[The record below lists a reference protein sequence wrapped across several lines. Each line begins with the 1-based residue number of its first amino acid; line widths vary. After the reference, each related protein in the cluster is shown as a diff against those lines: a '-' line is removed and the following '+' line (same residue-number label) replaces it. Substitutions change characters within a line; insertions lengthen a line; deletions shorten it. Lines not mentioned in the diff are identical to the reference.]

1 MAGRIEVYM
10 HSDGVTQNKGG
21 AMVEVT
27 CQTDFGAKSP
37 EFLSFAKLA
46 ARMAYGFEA
55 KTQQD
60 LINLVPEVYDKKL
73 ELEKTLGEKVTIRQI
88 ARMTITPDY
97 VLDEEAAAPGRKTVV
112 RDENGKIIAR
122 QG

>member
-1 MAGRIEVYM
+1 MAGRIEVYL
-10 HSDGVTQNKGG
+10 HSDGTTQNKGG

-37 EFLSFAKLA
+37 EFLSFAKFV
-46 ARMAYGFEA
+46 ARMVYGFEA
-55 KTQQD
+55 KTWKE
-60 LINLVPEVYDKKL
+60 LIDLVPEAYDKKVA
-73 ELEKTLGEKVTIRQI
+73 LEKEIGEKVTLRQI
-88 ARMTITPDY
+88 SRMVITPDY

>member
-1 MAGRIEVYM
+1 MAGRIEVYL

-37 EFLSFAKLA
+37 EFLNFAKFA

-55 KTQQD
+55 KTWQD
-60 LINLVPEVYDKKL
+60 LINLVPEVYDKKV
-73 ELEKTLGEKVTIRQI
+73 ELEKTLGEKVTVRQI
-88 ARMTITPDY
+88 SRMVITPDY

-112 RDENGKIIAR
+112 RDENGKIIGR